1 MIKCKKQ
8 YIFVIIFIY
17 ILSIGLLWGIDSK
30 IEGINGNLG
39 YDKTII
45 RLRSSSIEEG
55 LDKSKITVLKELI
68 KDELMTYYTFYNTR
82 IESEFNS
89 ENILL
94 YGIGGDFKEFYSMDI
109 KGSFLTGQS
118 QYYGENIIVLEDK
131 LAGKLFGT
139 TNVQGLTVEL
149 NGKKF
154 KVMGV
159 VSLDKSIVDKVLDK
173 DQLAFIPLSALM
185 DINLHSL
192 RDQSEIPITN
202 LEISMVNTNFYL
214 IEDMV
219 RGLGI
224 SDTNFI
230 IENFKFDGL
239 KITEKR
245 KILLFLISCIVIYQ
259 LIIELFSSIRTL
271 KKKIKMSL
279 EEDYFLNIIMEKWK
293 IYMLDSLK
301 IIILIVSIVFVWKI
315 GSFRLHIEPNKIPT
329 DPTSLNEIINTF
341 TYNIRKCLI
350 RKDNIYAFTSY
361 RKSRH
366 LFWISRFFWAIGF
379 ICSIRL
385 FNYIKKYNK
394 HMLIKK

>member
-109 KGSFLTGQS
+109 NGSFLTGQS

-159 VSLDKSIVDKVLDK
+159 VSLDKSIVDKVLGK
-173 DQLAFIPLSALM
+173 DQLAFIPLSAM
-185 DINLHSL
+185 KDINLHSL

-230 IENFKFDGL
+230 IENLKFDGL
-239 KITEKR
+239 KITQKR

-279 EEDYFLNIIMEKWK
+279 EEDYFLNIIMKKWK

>member
-109 KGSFLTGQS
+109 NGSFLTGQS

-159 VSLDKSIVDKVLDK
+159 VSLDKSIVDKVLGK
-173 DQLAFIPLSALM
+173 DQLAFIPLSAM
-185 DINLHSL
+185 KDINLHSL

-239 KITEKR
+239 KITQKR

-279 EEDYFLNIIMEKWK
+279 EEDYFLNIIMKKWK